1 MKRREFLKQSALA
14 SVGTWLIPSFLK
26 AFDGQNTNFEGKRLI
41 IIQLSG
47 GNDGLNTV
55 IPFENDIY
63 YNARP
68 RLAIPKDSV
77 LKLNTEQGFHPAM
90 SKMKQLY
97 DEGLLCIFNSVGY
110 PNPDRSHFRSMDIWH
125 TASDSQE
132 YLSTGWIGRFLDTNC
147 EKNCKAFSAIELD
160 DTLSLAM
167 KGEKVKGLAMQNP
180 EKFYKMA
187 KNKKINANISHH
199 HIHENVEYLYK
210 TLTETVSSAE
220 YIYEKNKIQKTNL
233 EYPQNE
239 FGQRLKTIS
248 QMIKSNLDIEIYY
261 ASLSGFDTHVNQLNT
276 QERLLG
282 MYSEAVYSLVMDL
295 KQSGHLDNTLILTF
309 SEFGRRVAQNAS
321 LGTDH
326 GTSNNLFII
335 GNSLT
340 KKGFYNQAPKLNLLD
355 EGDLKYEIDFRNIYA
370 TILKKQLHTSQQS
383 ILGKNF
389 EELYFL

>member
-1 MKRREFLKQSALA
+1 MKRRDFLKHSALA
-14 SVGTWLIPSFLK
+14 TAGTWLIPSFLK
-26 AFDGQNTNFEGKRLI
+26 AFDAQVPNFEGKRLI

-63 YNARP
+63 YNSRP
-68 RLAIPKDSV
+68 RLAIPKESV

-90 SKMKQLY
+90 GKMKQLY
-97 DEGLLCIFNSVGY
+97 DEGLLCVFNSVGY

-125 TASDSQE
+125 TASDSNE
-132 YLSTGWIGRFLDTNC
+132 YLSTGWIGRFLDSNC

-167 KGEKVKGLAMQNP
+167 KGAKVKGLALQNP

-187 KNKKINANISHH
+187 KSKKKEIKIDHH
-199 HIHENVEYLYK
+199 EHENVDYLYK
-210 TLTETVSSAE
+210 TLAETVSSAE
-220 YIYEKNKIQKTNL
+220 YIYEKNKIQTTNV

-248 QMIKSNLDIEIYY
+248 QMIKSGLEIEVYY

-282 MYSEAVYSLVMDL
+282 TYSDAVYSLVSDL
-295 KQSGHLDNTLILTF
+295 KQSGNLDNTLVLTF

-321 LGTDH
+321 GGTDH
-326 GTSNNLFII
+326 GTANNLFMI
-335 GNSLT
+335 GSALK
-340 KKGFYNQAPKLNLLD
+340 KKGFYNNAPKLNTLD
-355 EGDLKYEIDFRNIYA
+355 DGDLKYEVDFRNIYA
-370 TILKKQLHTSQQS
+370 TILKKQLNTYHDSV
-383 ILGKNF
+383 LGKTF
-389 EELYFL
+389 EQLYFL